1 MQKKMYKNHT
11 CGLVTSLD
19 MIICLSI
26 GEKHN
31 YLTKFDENYE
41 EIQRERMKEK

>member
-1 MQKKMYKNHT
+1 MYKNHT
-11 CGLVTSLD
+11 CGPVTSLD

-41 EIQRERMKEK
+41 EIQRERMKEKC